1 MLRQARIKLGRA
13 LMMLEAAV
21 CALTL
26 MALPLLPAAV
36 IGWVSSL
43 PTAGIQYK
51 RQEELI
57 T

>member
-1 MLRQARIKLGRA
+1 
-13 LMMLEAAV
+13 MMLEAAV

-43 PTAGIQYK
+43 PTAVIQ
-51 RQEELI
+51 
-57 T
+57 